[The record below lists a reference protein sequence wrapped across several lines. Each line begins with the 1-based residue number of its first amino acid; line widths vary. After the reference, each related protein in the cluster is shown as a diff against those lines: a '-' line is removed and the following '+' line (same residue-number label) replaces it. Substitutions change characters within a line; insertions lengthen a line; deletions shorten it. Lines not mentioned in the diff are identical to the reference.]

1 MSQMLK
7 NIWLLAGMQSLMM
20 SGNTLMVTTS
30 ALVGFSLATDKSLAT
45 LPLAM
50 QFLATMLVTI
60 PASFVMKRHGRRMGF
75 LLGTILGITGAML
88 LAVAIYQH
96 SFWLFVLGA
105 SLIGMFNGFGVYYR
119 FAAVDAA
126 DDDYKSRAI
135 SYVMAGG
142 VIAAL
147 VGPNL
152 ANWTLEWSRLP
163 FAGSYLALCG
173 IYLLSIL
180 ALPFLRIPQ
189 PTEVEQQAKGR
200 PLRQIIRQPVFI
212 VALLGAMLGYGVMS
226 LVMTATPLAM
236 KHSQISFSDIAMV
249 IQWHVL
255 GMFAPSFFTGH
266 LIRYFGVLRI
276 MLAGVLLYVV
286 TVATNLNGT
295 GLWDYW
301 LALLLLGVGW
311 NFLYVG
317 GTTLLTES
325 YRPEEK
331 AKVQALNDFMIFT
344 TVTLTSVS
352 AGVLQYYFGWQ
363 VVNMGVMPILLI
375 ILVAILWLMMQ
386 RRKER
391 RSIAVS
397 S

>member
-75 LLGTILGITGAML
+75 LLGTMLGITGAML

-152 ANWTLEWSRLP
+152 ANWTMEWSRLP

-180 ALPFLRIPQ
+180 ALPFLQIPQ
-189 PTEVEQQAKGR
+189 PTELEQQAKGR
-200 PLRQIIRQPVFI
+200 SLRQIIRQPVFI

-236 KHSQISFSDIAMV
+236 KHSQISFSDTAMV

-266 LIRYFGVLRI
+266 LIRFFGVLRI

-363 VVNMGVMPILLI
+363 VVNMGVIPILLI
-375 ILVAILWLMMQ
+375 ILVAIVWLMMQ

-391 RSIAVS
+391 RTIAVS
-397 S
+397 R

>member
-1 MSQMLK
+1 
-7 NIWLLAGMQSLMM
+7 MM

-30 ALVGFSLATDKSLAT
+30 ALVGFSLASDKSLAT
-45 LPLAM
+45 LPLAL
-50 QFLATMLVTI
+50 QFFATMLVTI
-60 PASFVMKRHGRRMGF
+60 PASFVMKRHGRRFGF
-75 LLGTILGITGAML
+75 FLGTLLGISGAVL
-88 LAVAIYQH
+88 LSVAIYQH
-96 SFWLFVLGA
+96 SFWLFALGA
-105 SLIGMFNGFGVYYR
+105 ALIGMFNGFGVYYR
-119 FAAVDAA
+119 FAAVDVASV
-126 DDDYKSRAI
+126 DYKSRAI

-142 VIAAL
+142 VIAAV

-152 ANWTLEWSRLP
+152 ANWTREWSALP
-163 FAGSYLALCG
+163 FAGSYLALSG
-173 IYLLSIL
+173 IYLLSML
-180 ALPFLRIPQ
+180 ALPLLHVPAQ
-189 PTEVEQQAKGR
+189 SESEQHGEGR
-200 PLRQIIRQPVFI
+200 PLGIIIRQPVFI

-236 KHSQISFSDIAMV
+236 KHSQISFSDTAMV

-276 MLAGVLLYVV
+276 MLTGVLLYVV
-286 TVATNLNGT
+286 TVATNLSGT

-301 LALLLLGVGW
+301 FALLLLGVGW

-331 AKVQALNDFMIFT
+331 AKVQALNDFMIFS

-375 ILVAILWLMMQ
+375 ILIAIVWLMMQ
-386 RRKER
+386 RRKE
-391 RSIAVS
+391 IK
-397 S
+397 

>member
-236 KHSQISFSDIAMV
+236 KHSQISFSDTAMV

>member
-1 MSQMLK
+1 MSKMLK
-7 NIWLLAGMQSLMM
+7 NIWLLSGMQALMM

-30 ALVGFSLATDKSLAT
+30 ALVGFSLASDKSLAT
-45 LPLAM
+45 LPLAL
-50 QFLATMLVTI
+50 QFFATMLMTI
-60 PASFVMKRHGRRMGF
+60 PASFVMKRRGRRFGF
-75 LLGTILGITGAML
+75 FLGTLLGIGGAVL
-88 LAVAIYQH
+88 LSVAIYQH
-96 SFWLFVLGA
+96 SFWLFALGA

-119 FAAVDAA
+119 FAAVDVASA
-126 DDDYKSRAI
+126 DYKSRAI

-152 ANWTLEWSRLP
+152 ANWTLEWSSLP
-163 FAGSYLALCG
+163 FAGSYLALSG
-173 IYLLSIL
+173 IYLLSML
-180 ALPFLRIPQ
+180 ALPLLHVPAQ
-189 PTEVEQQAKGR
+189 SDSEQHKKGR
-200 PLRQIIRQPVFI
+200 SLGVIVRQPVFI

-236 KHSQISFSDIAMV
+236 KHSQINFSDTAMV

-276 MLAGVLLYVV
+276 MLAGVVLYAV
-286 TVATNLNGT
+286 TVATNLSGT

-344 TVTLTSVS
+344 TVTLASVS

-363 VVNMGVMPILLI
+363 VVNMGVIPILLI
-375 ILVAILWLMMQ
+375 IFVSIVWLML
-386 RRKER
+386 RRMKE
-391 RSIAVS
+391 
-397 S
+397 